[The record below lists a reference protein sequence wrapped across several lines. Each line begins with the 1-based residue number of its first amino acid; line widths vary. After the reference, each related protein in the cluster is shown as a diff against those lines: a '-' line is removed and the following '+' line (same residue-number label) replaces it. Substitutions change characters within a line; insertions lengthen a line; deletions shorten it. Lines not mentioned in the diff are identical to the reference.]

1 MTSQPAS
8 VRAADTARNLA
19 LVNYGL
25 LFAAVFFAGVPAL
38 IAVIIAYAQRDE
50 APPTLRSHH
59 DFQIKIFWVAF
70 ALTLAAG
77 ICFLAAIVNGVGA
90 LLEFT
95 RANGW
100 DTFDTIQIDLS
111 QLSID
116 GTIVG
121 LVVASIILTFLGAV
135 WLIAAPAFGFI
146 RLASERGIGHHAR
159 P

>member
-1 MTSQPAS
+1 MTYEAS
-8 VRAADTARNLA
+8 AGRGSETARNIA

-50 APPTLRSHH
+50 ASPILRSHYS
-59 DFQIKIFWVAF
+59 FQIRTFWVAF
-70 ALTLAAG
+70 ALTLSAG
-77 ICFLAAIVNGVGA
+77 VCFLGAIVNGVGA

-95 RANGW
+95 RRYGW
-100 DTFDTIQIDLS
+100 DSFDTIHIDLS
-111 QLSID
+111 RLAID
-116 GTIVG
+116 GTMAG
-121 LVVASIILTFLGAV
+121 LVIASIILTFLGAV

-146 RLASERGIGHHAR
+146 RLASERGIGHQPA

>member
-1 MTSQPAS
+1 MTSGSTANS
-8 VRAADTARNLA
+8 GGETARNLA

-50 APPTLRSHH
+50 ALPTLRSHY
-59 DFQIKIFWVAF
+59 DFQVRIFWVAF

-77 ICFLAAIVNGVGA
+77 VCFLAAIVNGVA
-90 LLEFT
+90 ELLEFT

-100 DTFDTIQIDLS
+100 ESFDTIQIDLS
-111 QLSID
+111 RLSID

-121 LVVASIILTFLGAV
+121 LVVASLVLTFLGAI
-135 WLIAAPAFGFI
+135 WLVAAPAFGFI
-146 RLASERGIGHHAR
+146 RLASERGIGHHAG

>member
-1 MTSQPAS
+1 MTSGS
-8 VRAADTARNLA
+8 LADRGGETARNLA

-25 LFAAVFFAGVPAL
+25 LFAAIFFAGVPAL

-50 APPTLRSHH
+50 ATPTLRSHH
-59 DFQIKIFWVAF
+59 DFQIRIFWVAF

-77 ICFLAAIVNGVGA
+77 ICFLAAIVNGVA
-90 LLEFT
+90 ELFEFT

-100 DTFDTIQIDLS
+100 DSLDTISIDLS
-111 QLSID
+111 RLTID
-116 GTIVG
+116 GAIVG
-121 LVVASIILTFLGAV
+121 LVVASIVLTFLSAI

>member
-1 MTSQPAS
+1 MTYEAS
-8 VRAADTARNLA
+8 AGRGSETARNIA

-50 APPTLRSHH
+50 ATPTLRSHH
-59 DFQIKIFWVAF
+59 NFQIRIFWVAF

-95 RANGW
+95 RVNGW
-100 DTFDTIQIDLS
+100 DSFDSIQIDLS
-111 QLSID
+111 RLSID

-121 LVVASIILTFLGAV
+121 LVVASIVLTFLGAV

-146 RLASERGIGHHAR
+146 RLASERAIGHHAAS
-159 P
+159 

>member
-1 MTSQPAS
+1 MTLAS
-8 VRAADTARNLA
+8 SDDRASDTARNLA

-50 APPTLRSHH
+50 ATPTLRSHH
-59 DFQIKIFWVAF
+59 DFQIRIFWVAF
-70 ALTLAAG
+70 AMTLAAG
-77 ICFLAAIVNGVGA
+77 ICFLAALVNGLAA
-90 LLEFT
+90 LMEFT

-100 DTFDTIQIDLS
+100 DSFDTIQIDLS
-111 QLSID
+111 RLSID

-121 LVVASIILTFLGAV
+121 FVVASLVLSFLTAV

-146 RLASERGIGHHAR
+146 RLASERGIGHHPR